1 MRRTATKV
9 KRLRH
14 NFFNDVK
21 RKAGKMNVASGHA
34 AKLAGGHQ
42 VRADAQRM
50 GV

>member
-1 MRRTATKV
+1 MRRTAAKV